1 MTKTNKN
8 LTNFCA
14 LIFLILNSATAQ
26 PGSWNR
32 IEFSPSSTNSRMSWC
47 KIEYANFGGIIS
59 QRTEFDHRL
68 HYPEFETTTEQNGN
82 FSLENIPYNDYIV
95 VCEKSGFGYHYIFY
109 LSLSTN
115 NYELQTVNLLAER
128 QVSGTLTEN
137 TTWESGRHYIVTSDV
152 EVPEAVTLT
161 IEPGAVIRFSTDP
174 SGDGFYKLKTR
185 GTLIAG
191 GDSLNWITFTPLDSK
206 PHGIIDIQRG
216 KHLTGCTSNAGLS
229 EGEMKSSK

>member
-1 MTKTNKN
+1 MRKILISFTFILFLNCTKLFNTDTDEGTISGKVT
-8 LTNFCA
+8 L
-14 LIFLILNSATAQ
+14 
-26 PGSWNR
+26 
-32 IEFSPSSTNSRMSWC
+32 EEMSNHSG
-47 KIEYANFGGIIS
+47 ITISLYEHIGLDPDMVAINQEYPNIGVIIS
-59 QRTEFDHRL
+59 QRTEFDHRS

-174 SGDGFYKLKTR
+174 SGDGFYKLKVR
-185 GTLIAG
+185 GTLIAV
-191 GDSLNWITFTPLDSK
+191 GDSLNWINF
-206 PHGIIDIQRG
+206 
-216 KHLTGCTSNAGLS
+216 TSNVGLS
-229 EGEMKSSK
+229 EEEMKGYGMVDIE

>member
-1 MTKTNKN
+1 MVAIN
-8 LTNFCA
+8 
-14 LIFLILNSATAQ
+14 Q
-26 PGSWNR
+26 
-32 IEFSPSSTNSRMSWC
+32 
-47 KIEYANFGGIIS
+47 EYPNIGVIIS
-59 QRTEFDHRL
+59 QRTEFDHRS
-68 HYPEFETTTEQNGN
+68 HYPEYETTTEQNGN

-174 SGDGFYKLKTR
+174 SGDGFYKLKVR
-185 GTLIAG
+185 GTLIAV
-191 GDSLNWITFTPLDSK
+191 GDSLNWINF
-206 PHGIIDIQRG
+206 
-216 KHLTGCTSNAGLS
+216 TSNVGFSIDDISRVLLTHAHADHSGGCAALKFALGVPVIVSSEEADFLRRADEAELGLAFARS
-229 EGEMKSSK
+229 A

>member
-95 VCEKSGFGYHYIFY
+95 IYKKTSFGCH
-109 LSLSTN
+109 N
-115 NYELQTVNLLAER
+115 NLVTFKEGIKMLKAIRAIYDNGKVELLAKEPSGKYE
-128 QVSGTLTEN
+128 VVIVFLGTLPDDE
-137 TTWESGRHYIVTSDV
+137 V
-152 EVPEAVTLT
+152 EDMILAKQLGLEADYEKALS
-161 IEPGAVIRFSTDP
+161 A
-174 SGDGFYKLKTR
+174 LK
-185 GTLIAG
+185 
-191 GDSLNWITFTPLDSK
+191 
-206 PHGIIDIQRG
+206 
-216 KHLTGCTSNAGLS
+216 LS
-229 EGEMKSSK
+229 ETIKADQLRERLKEKLVG